1 MTSSIK
7 TKKKSR
13 NHNQKQSGGTSEKAK
28 CDLNIDQGK
37 MAYVSPLY
45 TRERLLLAISK
56 TTFFESKKM
65 ENVVTKKI
73 LKLCKD
79 DHNPG
84 NRKLAT
90 NIFECFQKPSSIA
103 KILRESIIN
112 WKDENEPNKYLGN
125 LVYFFVSIFLPAI
138 EFYLNDDL
146 TRNPRTFT
154 FGTFTRLTKLSDEF
168 DVILNASTGEEIKKN
183 LKEVRKNPRN
193 SMIFFKI
200 INSGSKK
207 K

>member
-1 MTSSIK
+1 
-7 TKKKSR
+7 
-13 NHNQKQSGGTSEKAK
+13 
-28 CDLNIDQGK
+28 

-56 TTFFESKKM
+56 TTFLKVKKWKM
-65 ENVVTKKI
+65 LTKKI

-90 NIFECFQKPSSIA
+90 NIFECFQKPSSIV

-125 LVYFFVSIFLPAI
+125 LVYFFVSIFLPA

-146 TRNPRTFT
+146 TRNQ
-154 FGTFTRLTKLSDEF
+154 KLLPLVLSL
-168 DVILNASTGEEIKKN
+168 V
-183 LKEVRKNPRN
+183 
-193 SMIFFKI
+193 
-200 INSGSKK
+200 
-207 K
+207 